1 MSFLDPHYFWL
12 LLALFFPLLQRERF
26 ALNTASIELMLSFV
40 FLVIALARPVIEQ
53 EPVKNEQLLS
63 DVVIA
68 VDLSYSMQAED
79 IAPNRL
85 AKAKELLRDLIKQN
99 QKNRYAVLGFTTN
112 AMILSPL
119 TQDSELLLHLF
130 DSLDATLIS
139 TKGSS
144 VMPALQLARKI
155 SKSKNLRVVFLSDG
169 GDEPSYEA
177 EVHYAK
183 QNNLRVNTLMLATAI
198 GGTLKQKDGSLL
210 TDESG
215 AIVVSRE
222 NANIKTISDATGGV
236 YSKDITTIAD
246 ALESQ
251 REDDYKAQSV
261 VYQNKELFYYFI
273 ALALGMFV
281 LSMTRLKRFVK
292 KVFVPLFLLF
302 GITLEASVF
311 EYYYEKNGK
320 EAYHVQEY
328 KRSVDLYEKIE
339 KDRAYFNVGC
349 AYYKLG
355 EYEKALGA
363 FARVRSSDPVLKAQ
377 VFYNQANTLVR
388 LKEFE
393 KAREAYLKSLTLMY
407 TSQADENLAY
417 IKDVA
422 EQQSM
427 ITGQQKSEQK
437 SEIAKKE
444 QSSQKKKEGG
454 GSNMQVKTDAS
465 SGAGEGGKKTK
476 SETIFSQNAS
486 KTKLSST
493 QYELINKR
501 GVNEKKPW

>member
-1 MSFLDPHYFWL
+1 MSFLDPHFFWFL
-12 LLALFFPLLQRERF
+12 LVLFLPILQKERF
-26 ALNTASIELMLSFV
+26 TLNTASVGLMLSFF

-53 EPVKNEQLLS
+53 EPIKNEQFLS

-85 AKAKELLRDLIKQN
+85 ARAKELLKDLVKQN

-130 DSLDATLIS
+130 ESLDASLIT

-155 SKSKNLRVVFLSDG
+155 SKSKNLRLVFLTDG
-169 GDEPSYEA
+169 GDEVSYETEA
-177 EVHYAK
+177 RFAK
-183 QNNLRVNTLMLATAI
+183 ENNLVVNTLMLATTM
-198 GGTLKQKDGSLL
+198 GGTLKQMDGSLL

-236 YSKDITTIAD
+236 YSKDFETIIS

-261 VYQNKELFYYFI
+261 VYQNRELFYYFV
-273 ALALGMFV
+273 AFALGMFV
-281 LSMTRLKRFVK
+281 VSMTRLKRFLK
-292 KVFVPLFLLF
+292 KVLVPLFFLF
-302 GITLEASVF
+302 GVTLEASVL
-311 EYYYEKNGK
+311 EYFYEKNAAQ
-320 EAYHVQEY
+320 AYDSQEY
-328 KRSVDLYEKIE
+328 NRSAILYEKIE
-339 KDRAYFNVGC
+339 KNKAYYNVGC
-349 AYYKLG
+349 SYYKLG
-355 EYEKALGA
+355 EYEKALHS
-363 FARVRSSDPVLKAQ
+363 FMRVRSDDPEFKSQ
-377 VFYNQANTLVR
+377 VFYNLANTLVR
-388 LKEFE
+388 LKEFA
-393 KAREAYLKSLTLMY
+393 KAREAYLKSLTLFY

-427 ITGQQKSEQK
+427 TTGQQKSEKK

-444 QSSQKKKEGG
+444 QGSQKKKEGG

-465 SGAGEGGKKTK
+465 SGAGESGKKTK
-476 SETIFSQNAS
+476 SEALFSQNSS